1 MTDTNMILWIVTFL
15 SSNPHD
21 GDEMETY
28 EAFAAID
35 FESLCR
41 MIGKKRFADI
51 GEITKDC
58 KVTIDPQYGI
68 TNETDKVLDELV
80 ENVEAI
86 VGGLYGEGRYYAGD
100 VIGVVKDAINR
111 MSGKILK
118 IHNTPKVEK

>member
-1 MTDTNMILWIVTFL
+1 MTDTNIILWIVTFL

-21 GDEMETY
+21 GCEMETY

-58 KVTIDPQYGI
+58 KVTIDPQSYDI
-68 TNETDKVLDELV
+68 TDETYKVLI

-86 VGGLYGEGRYYAGD
+86 VGGPHGKRRYYAGD
-100 VIGVVKDAINR
+100 VIDVVRDAINR

-118 IHNTPKVEK
+118 IHNMSKVEK